1 MISRWFNR
9 IEEGLVA
16 FLLGV
21 MTLLSFGQV
30 VARYVFN
37 YSVGWAFELNAFIFG
52 ALIFLGISWGVR
64 VHAHI
69 GVDVVIKKLNPG
81 TARVVGIIACLLC
94 LFYTS
99 LVFYGAWGYVT
110 RIYDVGIYA
119 QDVPVPMWVPLVVL
133 PIGYALLF
141 FRFAQVLV
149 GLLLGRRSQLL
160 GDEAEDALKLFS
172 TDDVPSHAQE
182 QP

>member
-1 MISRWFNR
+1 MTSLWLNR

-16 FLLGV
+16 LLLAA

-52 ALIFLGISWGVR
+52 ALIFFGLSWGVR

-69 GVDVVIKKLNPG
+69 GVDVLIKKLSEG
-81 TARVVGIIACLLC
+81 TARAVGIVACLLC

-99 LVFYGAWGYVT
+99 LVFYGAWGYVS
-110 RIYDVGIYA
+110 RIYEVGIYA
-119 QDVPVPMWVPLVVL
+119 QDVPIPMWIPIVVL
-133 PIGYALLF
+133 PLGYALLF
-141 FRFAQVLV
+141 IRFTQVLI
-149 GLLLGRRSQLL
+149 GLLRGERSQLL